1 MILRIFIVLITILLS
16 PLMLLISL
24 LILIEDGF
32 PILFT
37 QKRIGINKCKFKIFK
52 FRTMKKN
59 TGDIPTHLLENR
71 NSFITNIGYYLRKM
85 SLDEL
90 PQLFNIIQG
99 DMTLIG
105 PRPALY
111 NQEDLIDLR
120 EEKGIHSL
128 KPGLTGWAQV
138 NGRDEI
144 SIKKKVDFDY
154 FYLKNK
160 NLFLDLRIFFLTVY
174 KVLFRKDIS

>member
-1 MILRIFIVLITILLS
+1 MFF
-16 PLMLLISL
+16 ISL

-37 QKRIGINKCKFKIFK
+37 QKRIGINKCKFTIFK

-59 TGDIPTHLLENR
+59 TGDIPTHLLQNR

-90 PQLFNIIQG
+90 PQLFNIIKG

-144 SIKKKVDFDY
+144 SIRKKVDFDY
-154 FYLKNK
+154 YYLKNK

-174 KVLFRKDIS
+174 KVLFRQDIS

>member
-1 MILRIFIVLITILLS
+1 
-16 PLMLLISL
+16 MLLISL

-90 PQLFNIIQG
+90 PQLFNIIKG
-99 DMTLIG
+99 EMTLIG

-120 EEKGIHSL
+120 EKKGIHSL

-154 FYLKNK
+154 YYLKNK
-160 NLFLDLRIFFLTVY
+160 NLSLDLRIFFLTVY
-174 KVLFRKDIS
+174 KVLFRQDIS

>member
-1 MILRIFIVLITILLS
+1 MILRIFIVLITILLT
-16 PLMLLISL
+16 PLMFFISL

-37 QKRIGINKCKFKIFK
+37 QKRIGINKCKFTIFK

-59 TGDIPTHLLENR
+59 TGDIPTHLLQNR

-90 PQLFNIIQG
+90 PQLFNIIKG

-144 SIKKKVDFDY
+144 SIRKKVDFDY
-154 FYLKNK
+154 YYLKNK

-174 KVLFRKDIS
+174 KVLFRQDIS

>member
-1 MILRIFIVLITILLS
+1 MLLRIFIILITVLLF
-16 PLMLLISL
+16 PLMIFISL
-24 LILIEDGF
+24 LIFIEDGL
-32 PILFT
+32 PIFFK
-37 QKRIGINKCKFKIFK
+37 QKRIGINKYSFTIFK

-59 TGDIPTHLLENR
+59 TGDIPTHLLQNR
-71 NSFITNIGYYLRKM
+71 NSFITNIGYFLRKL

-90 PQLFNIIQG
+90 PQLFNIILG

-111 NQEDLIDLR
+111 NQKDLIDLR

-144 SIKKKVDFDY
+144 SIRKKVDFDY
-154 FYLKNK
+154 YYLKNK
-160 NLFLDLRIFFLTVY
+160 NLFLDIRIFFLTIY
-174 KVLFRKDIS
+174 KVLFRKDVS

>member
-1 MILRIFIVLITILLS
+1 MIF
-16 PLMLLISL
+16 ISL
-24 LILIEDGF
+24 LIFIEDGL
-32 PILFT
+32 PIFFK
-37 QKRIGINKCKFKIFK
+37 QKRIGINKYSFTIFK

-59 TGDIPTHLLENR
+59 TGDIPTHLLQNR
-71 NSFITNIGYYLRKM
+71 NSFITNIGYFLRKL

-90 PQLFNIIQG
+90 PQLFNIILG

-111 NQEDLIDLR
+111 NQKDLIDLR

-144 SIKKKVDFDY
+144 SIRKKVDFDY
-154 FYLKNK
+154 YYLKNK
-160 NLFLDLRIFFLTVY
+160 NLFLDIRIFFLTIY
-174 KVLFRKDIS
+174 KVLFRKDVS

>member
-1 MILRIFIVLITILLS
+1 MILRIFIVLISILLS

-37 QKRIGINKCKFKIFK
+37 QERIGINKCKFTIFK

-90 PQLFNIIQG
+90 PQLFNIIKG

-144 SIKKKVDFDY
+144 SIRKKVDFDY
-154 FYLKNK
+154 YYLKNK

-174 KVLFRKDIS
+174 KVLFRQDIS

>member
-1 MILRIFIVLITILLS
+1 MILRLIIIPITILLS
-16 PLMLLISL
+16 PLMLFISL

-32 PILFT
+32 PILFS
-37 QKRIGINKCKFKIFK
+37 QKRIGINKCKFTIFK

-59 TGDIPTHLLENR
+59 TGDIPTHLLQNR
-71 NSFITNIGYYLRKM
+71 NLFITNIGYYLRKM

-90 PQLFNIIQG
+90 PQLFNIIRG

-111 NQEDLIDLR
+111 NQEDLINLR
-120 EEKGIHSL
+120 EDKGIHSL
-128 KPGLTGWAQV
+128 KPGLTGWAQI

-144 SIKKKVDFDY
+144 SIIEKVDFDY
-154 FYLKNK
+154 YYLKNK
-160 NLFLDLRIFFLTVY
+160 NLFLDIKIFFLTIY
-174 KVLFRKDIS
+174 KVLSRRDIS

>member
-90 PQLFNIIQG
+90 PQLFNIIKG
-99 DMTLIG
+99 EMTLIG

-120 EEKGIHSL
+120 EKKGIHSL

-154 FYLKNK
+154 YYLKNK
-160 NLFLDLRIFFLTVY
+160 NLSLDLRIFFLTVY
-174 KVLFRKDIS
+174 KVLFRQDIS